1 MNAALTGTAWGP
13 LRKTLTQYL
22 TKKSGD
28 RALAED
34 LAQEV
39 FLKYHEKEAQIR
51 DPGKLHGWLFR
62 IASNL
67 LIDHYR
73 AKRRLDALPAVTE
86 QSSDGTLNA
95 CLADCL
101 KEELQQLPEA
111 YRTLLTQA
119 EIESVSQVQLAEEH
133 QLSYSGV
140 KSRVQRGRRMLRERL
155 EDKYL
160 LAADSYGNILRCE
173 SRTPGNSC
181 PSC

>member
-1 MNAALTGTAWGP
+1 MSAEQAGAAWGS
-13 LRKTLTQYL
+13 LRKALTQYL

-28 RALAED
+28 RILAED

-39 FLKYHEKEAQIR
+39 FLKYHEKAAQLR
-51 DPGKLHGWLFR
+51 DPDKLHGWLFR

-73 AKRRLDALPAVTE
+73 AKRKPDSLPVAAD
-86 QSSDGTLNA
+86 QSSEGAYNA

-101 KEELQQLPEA
+101 NEELQQLPEA
-111 YRTLLTQA
+111 YRTLLVQA
-119 EIESVSQVQLAEEH
+119 EIESVSQIRLAEEH

-155 EDKYL
+155 EEKYL
-160 LAADSYGNILRCE
+160 LAADSYGNITRCE
-173 SRTPGNSC
+173 PRKLGTSC
-181 PSC
+181 STC

>member
-1 MNAALTGTAWGP
+1 MGAAQTGLAWGP
-13 LRKTLTQYL
+13 LRKALAQYL

-28 RALAED
+28 RPLAED

-39 FLKYHEKEAQIR
+39 FLKYHEKASQLK
-51 DPGKLHGWLFR
+51 DPDKLRGWLFR

-67 LIDHYR
+67 LTDHYR
-73 AKRRLDALPAVTE
+73 SRRKTDALPAVAE
-86 QSSDGTLNA
+86 QSSKGTYND

-111 YRTLLTQA
+111 YRTLLIQA
-119 EIESVSQVQLAEEH
+119 EFENVSQIRLAEEY

-155 EDKYL
+155 EDKYI
-160 LAADSYGNILRCE
+160 LAADSYGNIVRCE
-173 SRTPGNSC
+173 SRTLRTSC
-181 PSC
+181 STC

>member
-1 MNAALTGTAWGP
+1 MEAEQAGAAWGP
-13 LRKTLTQYL
+13 LRTALAQYL

-28 RALAED
+28 RSLAED

-39 FLKYHEKEAQIR
+39 FLKYHEKAAQLKNP
-51 DPGKLHGWLFR
+51 DKLRGWLFR

-67 LIDHYR
+67 LTDHYR
-73 AKRRLDALPAVTE
+73 ASRKTDAEPAVAE
-86 QSSDGTLNA
+86 QSSEGTYND

-111 YRTLLTQA
+111 YRALLMQA
-119 EIESVSQVQLAEEH
+119 EFESVSQIRLAEEY

-155 EDKYL
+155 ENKYL
-160 LAADSYGNILRCE
+160 LAADSYGNIIRCE
-173 SRTPGNSC
+173 SRTLGASC
-181 PSC
+181 STC